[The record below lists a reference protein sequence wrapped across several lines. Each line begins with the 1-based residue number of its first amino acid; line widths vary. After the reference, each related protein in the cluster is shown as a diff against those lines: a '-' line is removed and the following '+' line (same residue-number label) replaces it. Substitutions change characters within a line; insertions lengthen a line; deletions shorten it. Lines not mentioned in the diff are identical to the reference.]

1 CGCNR
6 EGTPRGMNDP
16 APIPHGHDA
25 ANILLVDDQPA
36 RLLTYRAILEPLGH
50 NLVAVNSGL
59 EALEALMKQDF
70 AVVLLDVK
78 MPGMD
83 GFETAAL
90 IHDHPRFETTPI
102 IFVTGVH
109 VTEFDRLKG
118 YKAGAIDYVYIPV
131 VPEILR
137 SKVAVLIEL
146 DRQRRAL
153 QTVNRQLAESNRQL
167 EAANFAL
174 QSEKTRE
181 LEEFNARLQQA
192 NQELSRTNQSL
203 ETEVRERIRA
213 ETSLKEAVVKRD
225 EFLAMLSHELR
236 NPLSPLRNASHLLM
250 QGDTT
255 DPKIVWSRGVIE
267 RQLKHMIRLVDDLLD
282 VSRIARGKIVLL
294 SEPVRLGEVV
304 ATAVETV
311 QPLLEQKRQNL
322 QIEAADPELS
332 VRGDAVRLA
341 QVVGNLL
348 HNAAKYTG
356 EEGQIVLLTRARD
369 GRAEIVVQDTGIGIA
384 PEAMPRIF
392 ELFTQIPS
400 ERAST
405 TGGLGIGLA
414 LVRALVELHGGEIHA
429 ASAGV
434 DRGSEFTVWLPLLDA
449 MADARAADTITDKG
463 VAAVPVRRNI
473 LIADDNQD
481 ALESLALMLRM
492 EGHEVHCASDGEEA
506 LALAGLRR
514 PEIVVLDVGMPKLD
528 GCEVARRIRAESW
541 GRGAVL
547 VALTGWGQEVDRRRS
562 REAGFDMH
570 LVKPVDPATLCD
582 MLVTQ

>member
-1 CGCNR
+1 
-6 EGTPRGMNDP
+6 
-16 APIPHGHDA
+16 
-25 ANILLVDDQPA
+25 
-36 RLLTYRAILEPLGH
+36 
-50 NLVAVNSGL
+50 
-59 EALEALMKQDF
+59 
-70 AVVLLDVK
+70 
-78 MPGMD
+78 
-83 GFETAAL
+83 
-90 IHDHPRFETTPI
+90 
-102 IFVTGVH
+102 
-109 VTEFDRLKG
+109 
-118 YKAGAIDYVYIPV
+118 V

-153 QTVNRQLAESNRQL
+153 QTVNRQLGESNRQL
-167 EAANFAL
+167 EEANLAL

-181 LEEFNARLQQA
+181 LQEINARLQKA
-192 NQELSRTNQSL
+192 NEDLSRTNHSL
-203 ETEVRERIRA
+203 ETEVRDRIRA
-213 ETSLKEAVVKRD
+213 ENSLKDAVVKRD

-236 NPLSPLRNASHLLM
+236 NPLSPLRNASHMLM
-250 QGDTT
+250 QGETS

-294 SEPVRLGEVV
+294 KEPVKVADVV
-304 ATAVETV
+304 AAAVETV
-311 QPLLEQKRQNL
+311 QPLLEQKGQQL
-322 QIEAADPELS
+322 EIDAGAELI
-332 VRGDAVRLA
+332 VRGDPVRLA

-356 EEGQIVLLTRARD
+356 DGGRIVLTTRSRE

-384 PEAMPRIF
+384 PESMPRIF

-400 ERAST
+400 ERSST

-434 DRGSEFTVWLPLLDA
+434 DQGSEFTVRLPLLDA
-449 MADARAADTITDKG
+449 VANARRPARSAEEPAEV
-463 VAAVPVRRNI
+463 VAPVRRNI

-506 LALAGLRR
+506 LQLAGQRR

-541 GRGAVL
+541 GRDAVL

>member
-1 CGCNR
+1 
-6 EGTPRGMNDP
+6 MNFVVDKLP
-16 APIPHGHDA
+16 QGHDA

-36 RLLTYRAILEPLGH
+36 RLLTYRAVLEPLGH
-50 NLVAVNSGL
+50 NLVEVGSGL
-59 EALEALMKQDF
+59 QALEALMKQDF

-90 IHDHPRFETTPI
+90 IHDHPRFESIPI

-146 DRQRRAL
+146 DRRRRELTA
-153 QTVNRQLAESNRQL
+153 VNKQLADSIKQLEDANSLLKTEKERQL
-167 EAANFAL
+167 EEINGHLKRAN
-174 QSEKTRE
+174 ED
-181 LEEFNARLQQA
+181 
-192 NQELSRTNQSL
+192 LSRSNESL
-203 ETEVRERIRA
+203 ENEIRDRIRA
-213 ETSLKEAVVKRD
+213 ENSLKEAVVKRD

-236 NPLSPLRNASHLLM
+236 NPLSPLRNASHMLM
-250 QGDTT
+250 QGETQ
-255 DPKIVWSRGVIE
+255 DPKIIWSRGVIA

-282 VSRIARGKIVLL
+282 VSRIARGKIVLV
-294 SEPVRLGEVV
+294 SEPVKIADVLT
-304 ATAVETV
+304 AAVETV
-311 QPLLEQKRQNL
+311 QPLLDQKTQRLTVDATDPAL
-322 QIEAADPELS
+322 Q
-332 VRGDAVRLA
+332 VRGDSVRLT
-341 QVVGNLL
+341 QIVGNLL

-356 EEGQIVLLTRARD
+356 DGGSVTVSARAEGAHV
-369 GRAEIVVQDTGIGIA
+369 EIVVRDTGIGIP
-384 PEAMPRIF
+384 PESMPHIF

-400 ERAST
+400 ERVST
-405 TGGLGIGLA
+405 SGGLGIGLA
-414 LVRALVELHGGEIHA
+414 LVRALVELHGGEIR
-429 ASAGV
+429 ASSKG
-434 DRGSEFTVWLPLLDA
+434 DDQGSEFAVRLPKLA
-449 MADARAADTITDKG
+449 PDKP
-463 VAAVPVRRNI
+463 AIEDSTKTKTEATMQVRRNI

-492 EGHEVHCASDGEEA
+492 EGHEVVCASDGEEA
-506 LALAGLRR
+506 LLLAGQKR

-528 GCEVARRIRAESW
+528 GCEVARRIRLEEW

-547 VALTGWGQEVDRRRS
+547 VALTGWGQDVDRRRS

-582 MLVTQ
+582 MLVAQ

>member
-1 CGCNR
+1 VNSP
-6 EGTPRGMNDP
+6 EPL
-16 APIPHGHDA
+16 IPHSHEA

-59 EALEALMKQDF
+59 EALEALMKQEF

-153 QTVNRQLAESNRQL
+153 QAVNKQLEQSNRQL
-167 EAANFAL
+167 EEANL
-174 QSEKTRE
+174 TLRNEKTRE
-181 LEEFNARLQQA
+181 LEELNEQLRKA
-192 NQELSRTNQSL
+192 NDDLSRFNQSL
-203 ETEVRERIRA
+203 EKEVLERTRA
-213 ETSLKEAVVKRD
+213 ENQLKEAVVKRD

-236 NPLSPLRNASHLLM
+236 NPLSPLRNASHMLM
-250 QGDTT
+250 QAEID
-255 DPKIVWSRGVIE
+255 DPKIVWSRGVID

-282 VSRIARGKIVLL
+282 VSRIARGKIVLV
-294 SEPVRLGEVV
+294 SEKVTVADVV
-304 ATAVETV
+304 AAAVEIV
-311 QPLLEQKRQNL
+311 QPLLTQKKQELTVEDMAPGL
-322 QIEAADPELS
+322 Q
-332 VRGDAVRLA
+332 VRGDPVRLA
-341 QVVGNLL
+341 QIVGNLL

-356 EEGQIVLLTRARD
+356 EGGRITLVARQND
-369 GRAEIVVQDTGIGIA
+369 GRVEICVRDTGIGISA
-384 PEAMPRIF
+384 DSMPHIF

-400 ERAST
+400 ERSNT
-405 TGGLGIGLA
+405 GGGLGIGLA
-414 LVRALVELHGGEIHA
+414 LVRALVELHGGDIRAYSEGI
-429 ASAGV
+429 
-434 DRGSEFTVWLPLLDA
+434 DRGSEFTVRLPVFALPEESASPGKSSDRTEQVL
-449 MADARAADTITDKG
+449 T
-463 VAAVPVRRNI
+463 VRRNI

-481 ALESLALMLRM
+481 ALESLALMLRL
-492 EGHEVHCASDGEEA
+492 EGHEVVCASDGEEA
-506 LALAGLRR
+506 LALAGQRK

-541 GRGAVL
+541 GRNAVL
-547 VALTGWGQEVDRRRS
+547 VALTGWGQDADRKRS

-570 LVKPVDPATLCD
+570 LVKPVDPATICD

>member
-1 CGCNR
+1 MSS
-6 EGTPRGMNDP
+6 EPVP
-16 APIPHGHDA
+16 VPHGHDA

-59 EALEALMKQDF
+59 EALEALMKQEF

-153 QTVNRQLAESNRQL
+153 QSVNKELADSIKRL
-167 EAANFAL
+167 EEANYAL

-181 LEEFNARLQQA
+181 LEEINARLSQA
-192 NQELSRTNQSL
+192 NEELSRSNQSL
-203 ETEVRERIRA
+203 ESEVRERIRA
-213 ETSLKEAVVKRD
+213 ENSLKEAVVKRD

-236 NPLSPLRNASHLLM
+236 NPLSPLRNASHMLM
-250 QGDTT
+250 QGETQ
-255 DPKIVWSRGVIE
+255 DPKIIWSRGVIA

-294 SEPVRLGEVV
+294 SEPVKV
-304 ATAVETV
+304 ADVLAAAVETV
-311 QPLLEQKRQNL
+311 QPLLEQKRQHL
-322 QIEAADPELS
+322 EIDAGDCELM
-332 VRGDAVRLA
+332 VRGDPVRLA

-356 EEGQIVLLTRARD
+356 EGGNIVLAARAQA
-369 GRAEIVVQDTGIGIA
+369 GHAEIVVRDTGIGISA
-384 PEAMPRIF
+384 EAMPRIF

-400 ERAST
+400 ERTST

-414 LVRALVELHGGEIHA
+414 LVRALVELHGGEIKA
-429 ASAGV
+429 ASAGS
-434 DRGSEFTVWLPLLDA
+434 DQGSEFTVRLPLLDA
-449 MADARAADTITDKG
+449 AQAAATNV
-463 VAAVPVRRNI
+463 VAQRGESALPVRRNI

-506 LALAGLRR
+506 LHLAGLRR

-528 GCEVARRIRAESW
+528 GCEVARRIRAEAW

-582 MLVTQ
+582 MLVSQ

>member
-1 CGCNR
+1 
-6 EGTPRGMNDP
+6 MNEP

-90 IHDHPRFETTPI
+90 IHDHPRFESTPI

-167 EAANFAL
+167 EEANLAL

-181 LEEFNARLQQA
+181 LQEINVRLQKA
-192 NQELSRTNQSL
+192 NEDLSLTNRSL
-203 ETEVRERIRA
+203 ENEVRERIRA
-213 ETSLKEAVVKRD
+213 ETSLKEAVIKRD

-236 NPLSPLRNASHLLM
+236 NPLSPLRNASHMLM
-250 QGDTT
+250 QGETA

-294 SEPVRLGEVV
+294 KEPVKVADVV
-304 ATAVETV
+304 AAAVETV
-311 QPLLEQKRQNL
+311 QPLLEQKRQHL
-322 QIEAADPELS
+322 EIASDPELI
-332 VRGDAVRLA
+332 VRGDPVRLA

-356 EEGQIVLLTRARD
+356 EGGRIVLTSRARD
-369 GRAEIVVQDTGIGIA
+369 GRAEITVQDTGIGIA

-400 ERAST
+400 ERTST

-429 ASAGV
+429 ASGGI
-434 DRGSEFTVWLPLLDA
+434 DQGSEFTLQLPLLDA
-449 MADARAADTITDKG
+449 AVNARAPAG
-463 VAAVPVRRNI
+463 VAERPGSTTTVRRNI

-506 LALAGLRR
+506 LMIAGLRR

-547 VALTGWGQEVDRRRS
+547 VALTGWGQEIDRRRS

>member
-1 CGCNR
+1 
-6 EGTPRGMNDP
+6 MNEP
-16 APIPHGHDA
+16 LAVPHSHEA

-59 EALEALMKQDF
+59 EALEALMKQEF

-90 IHDHPRFETTPI
+90 IHDHPRFESTPI

-153 QTVNRQLAESNRQL
+153 QSVNKQLAESNRAL
-167 EAANFAL
+167 EEANYAL

-181 LEEFNARLQQA
+181 LEALNEQLRKTNE
-192 NQELSRTNQSL
+192 ELSRTNQSL
-203 ETEVRERIRA
+203 ENEVRERTRA
-213 ETSLKEAVVKRD
+213 ENQLKEAVVKRD

-236 NPLSPLRNASHLLM
+236 NPLSPLRNASHMLM
-250 QGDTT
+250 QAETQ
-255 DPKIVWSRGVIE
+255 DPKIVWSRGVID
-267 RQLKHMIRLVDDLLD
+267 RQLRHMIRLVDDLLD
-282 VSRIARGKIVLL
+282 VSRIARGKIVLV
-294 SEPVRLGEVV
+294 SEKV
-304 ATAVETV
+304 AVADIVAAAVETV
-311 QPLLEQKRQNL
+311 QPLLDQKSQQL
-322 QIEAADPELS
+322 TVEATDPALT
-332 VRGDAVRLA
+332 VRGDPVRLA
-341 QVVGNLL
+341 QIVGNLL

-356 EEGQIVLLTRARD
+356 EGGHIVLAARANG
-369 GRAEIVVQDTGIGIA
+369 GRAEISVRDTGIGIS
-384 PEAMPRIF
+384 PEAMPHIF

-400 ERAST
+400 ERVNTS
-405 TGGLGIGLA
+405 GGLGIGLA
-414 LVRALVELHGGEIHA
+414 LVRALVELHGGEICA
-429 ASAGV
+429 ASDGI
-434 DRGSEFTVWLPLLDA
+434 DHGSEFTVRMPMFESEEAARDA
-449 MADARAADTITDKG
+449 APSQPRGEQAIQ
-463 VAAVPVRRNI
+463 VRRNI

-481 ALESLALMLRM
+481 ALESLALMLRL

-506 LALAGLRR
+506 LMLAGLRK

-541 GRGAVL
+541 GRNAVL
-547 VALTGWGQEVDRRRS
+547 VALTGWGQDADRKRS

-570 LVKPVDPATLCD
+570 LVKPVDPATICD
-582 MLVTQ
+582 MLVTP

>member
-1 CGCNR
+1 
-6 EGTPRGMNDP
+6 MNYVPDK
-16 APIPHGHDA
+16 IPQGHDA

-36 RLLTYRAILEPLGH
+36 RLLTYRAVLEPLGH
-50 NLVAVNSGL
+50 NLVEVGSGL
-59 EALEALMKQDF
+59 QALEALMKQDF

-90 IHDHPRFETTPI
+90 IHDHPRFESIPI

-146 DRQRRAL
+146 DRRRRELTA
-153 QTVNRQLAESNRQL
+153 VNKQLADSIKQLEDANSLLKTEKERQL
-167 EAANFAL
+167 EEINGHLKRAN
-174 QSEKTRE
+174 ED
-181 LEEFNARLQQA
+181 
-192 NQELSRTNQSL
+192 LSRSNESL
-203 ETEVRERIRA
+203 ENEIRDRIRA
-213 ETSLKEAVVKRD
+213 ENSLKEAVVKRD

-236 NPLSPLRNASHLLM
+236 NPLSPLRNASHMLM
-250 QGDTT
+250 QGETQ
-255 DPKIVWSRGVIE
+255 DPKIIWSRGVIA

-282 VSRIARGKIVLL
+282 VSRIARGKIVLV
-294 SEPVRLGEVV
+294 SEPVKIADVL
-304 ATAVETV
+304 AAAVETV
-311 QPLLEQKRQNL
+311 QPLLDQKTQRLTVEATDPAL
-322 QIEAADPELS
+322 Q
-332 VRGDAVRLA
+332 VRGDSVRLT
-341 QVVGNLL
+341 QIVGNLL

-356 EEGQIVLLTRARD
+356 DGGSVTVSARAD
-369 GRAEIVVQDTGIGIA
+369 GAHVEIVVRDTGIGIP
-384 PEAMPRIF
+384 PESMPHIF

-400 ERAST
+400 ERVST

-414 LVRALVELHGGEIHA
+414 LVRALVELHGGEIRA
-429 ASAGV
+429 TSKG
-434 DRGSEFTVWLPLLDA
+434 DDQGSEFTVRLPML
-449 MADARAADTITDKG
+449 AADKATEDDSIKPKTE
-463 VAAVPVRRNI
+463 AAMQVRRNI

-492 EGHEVHCASDGEEA
+492 EGHEVVCASDGEEA
-506 LALAGLRR
+506 LMLAGQKR

-528 GCEVARRIRAESW
+528 GCEVARRIRLEEW
-541 GRGAVL
+541 GRGTVL
-547 VALTGWGQEVDRRRS
+547 VALTGWGQDVDRRRS

-582 MLVTQ
+582 MLVAQ

>member
-1 CGCNR
+1 
-6 EGTPRGMNDP
+6 MSSDP

-153 QTVNRQLAESNRQL
+153 QSVNKQLAESNRQL
-167 EAANFAL
+167 EEANFAL
-174 QSEKTRE
+174 QTEKTRALEALNDE
-181 LEEFNARLQQA
+181 LRNTNDRLS
-192 NQELSRTNQSL
+192 NSNLSL
-203 ETEVRERIRA
+203 EKEVRERTRA
-213 ETSLKEAVVKRD
+213 ENELKDAVIKRD

-236 NPLSPLRNASHLLM
+236 NPLSPLRNASHMLM
-250 QGDTT
+250 QGETT
-255 DPKIVWSRGVIE
+255 DPKIIWSRGVIE

-282 VSRIARGKIVLL
+282 VSRIARGKIVLV
-294 SEPVRLGEVV
+294 SERVNV
-304 ATAVETV
+304 AEIIAAAVETV
-311 QPLLEQKRQNL
+311 QPLLEQKKQELEVSNVDANL
-322 QIEAADPELS
+322 T
-332 VRGDAVRLA
+332 VRGDPVRLS

-356 EEGQIVLLTRARD
+356 EGGRIALAARLHEGRVEICVRD
-369 GRAEIVVQDTGIGIA
+369 
-384 PEAMPRIF
+384 
-392 ELFTQIPS
+392 S
-400 ERAST
+400 
-405 TGGLGIGLA
+405 GIGL
-414 LVRALVELHGGEIHA
+414 
-429 ASAGV
+429 S
-434 DRGSEFTVWLPLLDA
+434 
-449 MADARAADTITDKG
+449 
-463 VAAVPVRRNI
+463 
-473 LIADDNQD
+473 
-481 ALESLALMLRM
+481 
-492 EGHEVHCASDGEEA
+492 
-506 LALAGLRR
+506 
-514 PEIVVLDVGMPKLD
+514 
-528 GCEVARRIRAESW
+528 AES
-541 GRGAVL
+541 
-547 VALTGWGQEVDRRRS
+547 
-562 REAGFDMH
+562 
-570 LVKPVDPATLCD
+570 
-582 MLVTQ
+582 

>member
-1 CGCNR
+1 
-6 EGTPRGMNDP
+6 MNDR
-16 APIPHGHDA
+16 AT
-25 ANILLVDDQPA
+25 ANILMVDDQPA

-59 EALEALMKQDF
+59 EALDALMKQEF

-83 GFETAAL
+83 GFETAEL
-90 IHDHPRFETTPI
+90 IHDHPRFETIPI

-131 VPEILR
+131 IPEILR
-137 SKVAVLIEL
+137 SKVAVLVEL
-146 DRQRRAL
+146 YAKRRELQGVNKELADSNKAL
-153 QTVNRQLAESNRQL
+153 AD
-167 EAANFAL
+167 ANFAL

-181 LEEFNARLQQA
+181 LEELNGHLRRA
-192 NQELSRTNQSL
+192 NDELSRSNESL
-203 ETEVRERIRA
+203 ETEIRERTRA
-213 ETSLKEAVVKRD
+213 ENMLKEAVIKRD

-236 NPLSPLRNASHLLM
+236 NPLSPLRNASHMLM
-250 QGDTT
+250 QGETQ
-255 DPKIVWSRGVIE
+255 DPKIIWSRGVIE

-282 VSRIARGKIVLL
+282 VSRIARGKIVLV
-294 SEPVRLGEVV
+294 SERVNVTEII
-304 ATAVETV
+304 AAAVETV
-311 QPLLEQKRQNL
+311 QPLLEQKQQQLEVSNL
-322 QIEAADPELS
+322 DSDLT
-332 VRGDAVRLA
+332 VRGDPVRLS

-356 EEGQIVLLTRARD
+356 EGGRIALVTRSNEGM
-369 GRAEIVVQDTGIGIA
+369 AEISVRDSGIGISA
-384 PEAMPRIF
+384 ESMPHIF

-400 ERAST
+400 ERVNT
-405 TGGLGIGLA
+405 GGGLGIGLA
-414 LVRALVELHGGEIHA
+414 LVRALVELHGGDIRA
-429 ASAGV
+429 ASMGL
-434 DRGSEFTVWLPLLDA
+434 DRGSEFTLRLPLFIDKVPA
-449 MADARAADTITDKG
+449 TDGAK
-463 VAAVPVRRNI
+463 VVSAIEPVVQVRRNI

-481 ALESLALMLRM
+481 ALESLALMLRL

-506 LALAGLRR
+506 LALAGQRR

-541 GRGAVL
+541 GRDAVL
-547 VALTGWGQEVDRRRS
+547 VALTGWGQEIDRRRS

-570 LVKPVDPATLCD
+570 LVKPVDPATICD
-582 MLVTQ
+582 MLVQG

>member
-1 CGCNR
+1 
-6 EGTPRGMNDP
+6 MNSP
-16 APIPHGHDA
+16 EPIPHSHEA
-25 ANILLVDDQPA
+25 ANSLLVDDQPA

-50 NLVAVNSGL
+50 NLVAVSSGL
-59 EALEALMKQDF
+59 EALEALMKQEF

-83 GFETAAL
+83 GFETAEL
-90 IHDHPRFETTPI
+90 IHDHPRFETIPI

-118 YKAGAIDYVYIPV
+118 YTAGAIDYVYIPV

-153 QTVNRQLAESNRQL
+153 QSVNKQLAESNRQL
-167 EAANFAL
+167 EQANYAL

-181 LEEFNARLQQA
+181 LEALNEQLRRA
-192 NQELSRTNQSL
+192 NEELSRFNESL
-203 ETEVRERIRA
+203 ANEVRERTRA
-213 ETSLKEAVVKRD
+213 ENLLKEAVVKRD

-236 NPLSPLRNASHLLM
+236 NPLSPLRNASHMLM
-250 QGDTT
+250 QGDTQ

-267 RQLKHMIRLVDDLLD
+267 RQLRHMIRLVDDLLD
-282 VSRIARGKIVLL
+282 VSRIARGKIVLV
-294 SEPVRLGEVV
+294 SEKVAVADVV
-304 ATAVETV
+304 ASAVETV
-311 QPLLEQKRQNL
+311 QPLLEQKSQR
-322 QIEAADPELS
+322 LS
-332 VRGDAVRLA
+332 LKGSDTPLLVRGDPVRLA
-341 QVVGNLL
+341 QIVGNLL

-356 EEGQIVLLTRARD
+356 EGGSIMLETRR
-369 GRAEIVVQDTGIGIA
+369 GGEHAEICVRDSGIGIA
-384 PEAMPRIF
+384 PEAMPQIF

-400 ERAST
+400 ERVITS
-405 TGGLGIGLA
+405 GGLGIGLA
-414 LVRALVELHGGEIHA
+414 LVRALVELHGGEVRA
-429 ASAGV
+429 ASDGI
-434 DRGSEFTVWLPLLDA
+434 DKGSEFVVRLPLLETVTPR
-449 MADARAADTITDKG
+449 ADAEPVQAR
-463 VAAVPVRRNI
+463 VPGMQVRRNI

-481 ALESLALMLRM
+481 ALESLALMLRL

-506 LALAGLRR
+506 LLLAGQRK

-541 GRGAVL
+541 GRDAVL
-547 VALTGWGQEVDRRRS
+547 VALTGWGQDADRRRS

-570 LVKPVDPATLCD
+570 LVKPVDPATICD
-582 MLVTQ
+582 MLVGQ

>member
-1 CGCNR
+1 MS
-6 EGTPRGMNDP
+6 EP

-59 EALEALMKQDF
+59 EALEALMRQDF

-83 GFETAAL
+83 GFETAEL
-90 IHDHPRFETTPI
+90 IHDHPRFESTPI

-153 QTVNRQLAESNRQL
+153 QSVNKQLAESNRQL
-167 EAANFAL
+167 ADANSDL
-174 QSEKTRE
+174 QRQKTRE
-181 LEEFNARLQQA
+181 LEEVNGRLQKS
-192 NQELSRTNQSL
+192 NEELSRSNQWL
-203 ETEVRERIRA
+203 ENEIRERVRA

-236 NPLSPLRNASHLLM
+236 NPLSPLRNATHLLM
-250 QGDTT
+250 QGQTD
-255 DPKIVWSRGVIE
+255 DPKIVWARGVIA
-267 RQLKHMIRLVDDLLD
+267 RQLKHMVRLVDDLLD

-294 SEPVRLGEVV
+294 NEPVAIADVI
-304 ATAVETV
+304 AAAVETV
-311 QPLLEQKRQNL
+311 QPLLDSKKQQLEIDTPDASLR
-322 QIEAADPELS
+322 
-332 VRGDAVRLA
+332 VRGDPVRLS
-341 QVVGNLL
+341 QIVGNLL
-348 HNAAKYTG
+348 HNAAKYTPDDG
-356 EEGQIVLLTRARD
+356 HIVLATREND
-369 GRAEIVVQDTGIGIA
+369 GRVEIVVRDTGIGIA
-384 PEAMPRIF
+384 PEQLSNIF

-400 ERAST
+400 DRSST
-405 TGGLGIGLA
+405 SGGLGIGLA
-414 LVRALVELHGGEIHA
+414 LVRALVELHGGEIRA
-429 ASAGV
+429 ASRGL
-434 DRGSEFTVWLPLLDA
+434 DQGSEFTVRLPLYA
-449 MADARAADTITDKG
+449 NEQESSAPAARKNDSAL
-463 VAAVPVRRNI
+463 PVRRNI

-492 EGHEVHCASDGEEA
+492 EGHEVCCASDGEEA
-506 LALAGLRR
+506 LALAGQKK

-541 GRGAVL
+541 GRGTVL
-547 VALTGWGQEVDRRRS
+547 VALTGWGQDVDRKRS
-562 REAGFDMH
+562 RDAGFDMH

>member
-1 CGCNR
+1 MS
-6 EGTPRGMNDP
+6 TDP

-153 QTVNRQLAESNRQL
+153 QGVNKELADSIKRL
-167 EAANFAL
+167 EEANYAL

-181 LEEFNARLQQA
+181 LEEINARLSRA
-192 NQELSRTNQSL
+192 NEELSRSNRSL
-203 ETEVRERIRA
+203 EGEVRERIRA
-213 ETSLKEAVVKRD
+213 ENSLKEAVVKRD

-236 NPLSPLRNASHLLM
+236 NPLSPLRNASHMLM
-250 QGDTT
+250 QGETQ
-255 DPKIVWSRGVIE
+255 DPKIIWSRGVIA

-294 SEPVRLGEVV
+294 SEPVRIADVL
-304 ATAVETV
+304 AAAVETV
-311 QPLLEQKRQNL
+311 QPLLEQKRQHL
-322 QIEAADPELS
+322 EIDAGDPELT
-332 VRGDAVRLA
+332 VRGDPVRLA

-356 EEGQIVLLTRARD
+356 EGGNIVLAARAQDR
-369 GRAEIVVQDTGIGIA
+369 RAEILVRDTGIGIA
-384 PEAMPRIF
+384 SEAMPRIF

-400 ERAST
+400 ERVST

-414 LVRALVELHGGEIHA
+414 LVRALVELHGGEIRV

-434 DRGSEFTVWLPLLDA
+434 DQGSEFTVRLPLLGA
-449 MADARAADTITDKG
+449 SEHASESA
-463 VAAVPVRRNI
+463 AAVEKPETRLPVRRNI

-506 LALAGLRR
+506 LLLAGQRR

-582 MLVTQ
+582 MLVAQ

>member
-1 CGCNR
+1 
-6 EGTPRGMNDP
+6 M
-16 APIPHGHDA
+16 
-25 ANILLVDDQPA
+25 VDDQPA

-59 EALEALMKQDF
+59 EALDALMKQEF

-83 GFETAAL
+83 GFETAEL
-90 IHDHPRFETTPI
+90 IHDHPRFETIPI

-131 VPEILR
+131 IPEILR
-137 SKVAVLIEL
+137 SKVAVLVEL
-146 DRQRRAL
+146 YAKRRELQGVNKELADSNKAL
-153 QTVNRQLAESNRQL
+153 AD
-167 EAANFAL
+167 ANFAL

-181 LEEFNARLQQA
+181 LEELNGHLRRA
-192 NQELSRTNQSL
+192 NDELSRSNQSL
-203 ETEVRERIRA
+203 ETEIRERTRA
-213 ETSLKEAVVKRD
+213 EDMLKEAVVKRD

-236 NPLSPLRNASHLLM
+236 NPLSPLRNASHMLM
-250 QGDTT
+250 QGETQ
-255 DPKIVWSRGVIE
+255 DPKIIWSRGVIE

-282 VSRIARGKIVLL
+282 VSRIARGKIVLV
-294 SEPVRLGEVV
+294 SERVNV
-304 ATAVETV
+304 AEIVAAAVETV
-311 QPLLEQKRQNL
+311 QPLLEQKHQELEVGN
-322 QIEAADPELS
+322 ADADLT
-332 VRGDAVRLA
+332 VRGDPVRLS

-356 EEGQIVLLTRARD
+356 EGGRIVLATRSSE
-369 GRAEIVVQDTGIGIA
+369 GMAEISVCDSGIGISA
-384 PEAMPRIF
+384 ESMPHIF

-400 ERAST
+400 ERVNT
-405 TGGLGIGLA
+405 GGGLGIGLA
-414 LVRALVELHGGEIHA
+414 LVRALVELHGGHIS
-429 ASAGV
+429 ASSMGL
-434 DRGSEFTVWLPLLDA
+434 DRGSEFTLRLPLFV
-449 MADARAADTITDKG
+449 DK
-463 VAAVPVRRNI
+463 VPATNGAQAIPAIEPVVQVRRNI

-481 ALESLALMLRM
+481 ALESLALMLRL

-506 LALAGLRR
+506 LALAGQRR

-541 GRGAVL
+541 GRDAVL

-570 LVKPVDPATLCD
+570 LVKPVDPATICD
-582 MLVTQ
+582 MLVQG

>member
-1 CGCNR
+1 
-6 EGTPRGMNDP
+6 MNGA
-16 APIPHGHDA
+16 AP
-25 ANILLVDDQPA
+25 ANILMVDDQPA

-50 NLVAVNSGL
+50 NLVAVSSGL
-59 EALEALMKQDF
+59 DALDALMKQDF

-83 GFETAAL
+83 GFETAEL
-90 IHDHPRFETTPI
+90 IHDHPRFETIPI

-131 VPEILR
+131 IPEILR
-137 SKVAVLIEL
+137 SKVAVLVEL
-146 DRQRRAL
+146 YAKRREL
-153 QTVNRQLAESNRQL
+153 QAVNRELAESNQQL
-167 EAANFAL
+167 AEANTVL

-181 LEEFNARLQQA
+181 LEKLNGHLQRA
-192 NQELSRTNQSL
+192 NDELSRSNLSL
-203 ETEVRERIRA
+203 ENEIRERTRA
-213 ETSLKEAVVKRD
+213 ENLLKEAVVKRD

-236 NPLSPLRNASHLLM
+236 NPLSPLRNASHMLM
-250 QGDTT
+250 LGETQ
-255 DPKIVWSRGVIE
+255 DPKIIWSRGVIE

-282 VSRIARGKIVLL
+282 VSRIARGKIVLV
-294 SEPVRLGEVV
+294 SERVNV
-304 ATAVETV
+304 ADIVAAAVETV
-311 QPLLEQKRQNL
+311 QPLLEQKKQHL
-322 QIEAADPELS
+322 ELAAIEPAPT
-332 VRGDAVRLA
+332 VRGDPVRLS

-356 EEGQIVLLTRARD
+356 EGGRIVLSTRARD
-369 GRAEIVVQDTGIGIA
+369 GSAEICVRDSGIGISKD
-384 PEAMPRIF
+384 AMPRIF

-400 ERAST
+400 ERVNTS
-405 TGGLGIGLA
+405 GGLGIGLA
-414 LVRALVELHGGEIHA
+414 LVRALVELHGGEIRV
-429 ASAGV
+429 ASDGI
-434 DRGSEFTVWLPLLDA
+434 DHGSEFTVRLPLFEAEAVARDA
-449 MADARAADTITDKG
+449 TQTIQPSEP
-463 VAAVPVRRNI
+463 VVQVRRNI

-481 ALESLALMLRM
+481 ALESLALMLRL

-506 LALAGLRR
+506 LALAGLRK

-547 VALTGWGQEVDRRRS
+547 VALTGWGQDIDRRRS

-570 LVKPVDPATLCD
+570 LVKPVDPATICD

>member
-1 CGCNR
+1 M
-6 EGTPRGMNDP
+6 TATFPGMPN
-16 APIPHGHDA
+16 GHEA
-25 ANILLVDDQPA
+25 ANILMVDDQPA

-59 EALEALMKQDF
+59 EALEALMKQEF

-153 QTVNRQLAESNRQL
+153 QNVNKELAESNRRL
-167 EAANFAL
+167 EEANYEL
-174 QSEKTRE
+174 KSEKTRE
-181 LEEFNARLQQA
+181 LEEINGHLKKANEELVNA
-192 NQELSRTNQSL
+192 NTWL
-203 ETEVRERIRA
+203 ETEIRERVRA

-236 NPLSPLRNASHLLM
+236 NPLSPLRNASHMLM
-250 QGDTT
+250 QGDTQ
-255 DPKIVWSRGVIE
+255 DPKIIWSRGVIA

-282 VSRIARGKIVLL
+282 VSRIARGKIVLV
-294 SEPVRLGEVV
+294 SEAVPVADVI
-304 ATAVETV
+304 AAAVETV
-311 QPLLEQKRQNL
+311 QPLLDQKKQQL
-322 QIEAADPELS
+322 ELES
-332 VRGDAVRLA
+332 SKTDLTVRGDPVRLA

-356 EEGQIVLLTRARD
+356 EGGHIVLATRSNQ
-369 GRAEIVVQDTGIGIA
+369 GRAEIVVRDSGIGIP
-384 PEAMPRIF
+384 PESMPHIF

-400 ERAST
+400 ERTST
-405 TGGLGIGLA
+405 SGGLGIGLA
-414 LVRALVELHGGEIHA
+414 LVRALVELHGGEIG
-429 ASAGV
+429 ASSRGM
-434 DRGSEFTVWLPLLDA
+434 DQGSEFTVKLPLF
-449 MADARAADTITDKG
+449 ADESAREAKETTQRSEP
-463 VAAVPVRRNI
+463 VMQVRRNI

-492 EGHEVHCASDGEEA
+492 EGHEVTCASDGEEA
-506 LALAGLRR
+506 LALAGQRK

-541 GRGAVL
+541 GQSAVL
-547 VALTGWGQEVDRRRS
+547 VALTGWGQDVDRRRS

>member
-1 CGCNR
+1 M
-6 EGTPRGMNDP
+6 PQ
-16 APIPHGHDA
+16 GHDA

-50 NLVAVNSGL
+50 NLVEVNSGL
-59 EALEALMKQDF
+59 AALEALMKQDF

-83 GFETAAL
+83 GFETAEL
-90 IHDHPRFETTPI
+90 IHDHPRFETIPI

-146 DRQRRAL
+146 DRRRRELTA
-153 QTVNRQLAESNRQL
+153 VNKQLGATNRQL
-167 EAANFAL
+167 EEVNTAL
-174 QSEKTRE
+174 RDEKTRE
-181 LEEFNARLQQA
+181 LEEINGHLQRA
-192 NQELSRTNQSL
+192 NDELSRTNQSL
-203 ETEVRERIRA
+203 ENEIRERMRV
-213 ETSLKEAVVKRD
+213 EGQLKEAVVKRD

-236 NPLSPLRNASHLLM
+236 NPLSPLRNASHMLM
-250 QGDTT
+250 QSETQ
-255 DPKIVWSRGVIE
+255 DPKITWSRGVIE

-294 SEPVRLGEVV
+294 NETVVV
-304 ATAVETV
+304 ADVVAAAVETV
-311 QPLLEQKRQNL
+311 QPLLEQKKQKLEIAVAETRL
-322 QIEAADPELS
+322 T
-332 VRGDAVRLA
+332 VRGDPVRLA

-356 EEGQIVLLTRARD
+356 DGGSIWLATRERD
-369 GRAEIVVQDTGIGIA
+369 GRAEIVIRDSGIGIH
-384 PEAMPRIF
+384 PESIPQIF

-400 ERAST
+400 ERST
-405 TGGLGIGLA
+405 SAGGLGIGLA
-414 LVRALVELHGGEIHA
+414 LVRALVQLHGGEIVA
-429 ASAGV
+429 TSGGA
-434 DRGSEFTVWLPLLDA
+434 DQGSEFIVRLPLLGKPEVKDESNA
-449 MADARAADTITDKG
+449 PQAKADAPMQI
-463 VAAVPVRRNI
+463 RRNI

-506 LALAGLRR
+506 LLLAGQRK

-528 GCEVARRIRAESW
+528 GCEVARRIRAEAW

>member
-1 CGCNR
+1 
-6 EGTPRGMNDP
+6 MNDR
-16 APIPHGHDA
+16 AV
-25 ANILLVDDQPA
+25 ANILMVDDQPA

-59 EALEALMKQDF
+59 EALDALMKQEF

-83 GFETAAL
+83 GFETAEL
-90 IHDHPRFETTPI
+90 IHDHPRFETIPI

-131 VPEILR
+131 IPEILR
-137 SKVAVLIEL
+137 SKVAVLVEL
-146 DRQRRAL
+146 YAKRRELQGVNKELADSNKALADANSAL
-153 QTVNRQLAESNRQL
+153 QT
-167 EAANFAL
+167 
-174 QSEKTRE
+174 EKTRE
-181 LEEFNARLQQA
+181 LEELNGHLRRA
-192 NQELSRTNQSL
+192 NDELSRSNESL
-203 ETEVRERIRA
+203 ENEIRERTRA
-213 ETSLKEAVVKRD
+213 ENMLKEAVVKRD

-236 NPLSPLRNASHLLM
+236 NPLSPLRNASHMLM
-250 QGDTT
+250 QGETQ
-255 DPKIVWSRGVIE
+255 DPKIIWSRGVIA

-282 VSRIARGKIVLL
+282 VSRIARGKIVLV
-294 SEPVRLGEVV
+294 SERVNV
-304 ATAVETV
+304 AEIVAAAVETV
-311 QPLLEQKRQNL
+311 QPLLEQKKQQLEVVNSD
-322 QIEAADPELS
+322 ADLT
-332 VRGDAVRLA
+332 VRGDPVRLS

-356 EEGQIVLLTRARD
+356 EGGRIELATRANAES
-369 GRAEIVVQDTGIGIA
+369 AEISVRDSGIGISA
-384 PEAMPRIF
+384 DSMPHIF

-400 ERAST
+400 ERVNT
-405 TGGLGIGLA
+405 GGGLGIGLA
-414 LVRALVELHGGEIHA
+414 LVRALVELHGGDIS
-429 ASAGV
+429 ASSSGL
-434 DRGSEFTVWLPLLDA
+434 DRGSEFTLRLPLF
-449 MADARAADTITDKG
+449 ADAAAATD
-463 VAAVPVRRNI
+463 ALQAVPALEPVAQVRRNI

-481 ALESLALMLRM
+481 ALESLALMLRL

-506 LALAGLRR
+506 LALAGQRR

-541 GRGAVL
+541 GRDAVL

-570 LVKPVDPATLCD
+570 LVKPVDPATICD

>member
-1 CGCNR
+1 
-6 EGTPRGMNDP
+6 MNTEL

-90 IHDHPRFETTPI
+90 IHDHPRFENTPI

-153 QTVNRQLAESNRQL
+153 QSVNKELADSIRRL
-167 EAANFAL
+167 EDANHAL

-181 LEEFNARLQQA
+181 LEEINARLSKA
-192 NQELSRTNQSL
+192 NDELSRSNQSL

-236 NPLSPLRNASHLLM
+236 NPLSPLRNASHMLM
-250 QGDTT
+250 QGDTQ
-255 DPKIVWSRGVIE
+255 DAKIIWSRGVIA

-294 SEPVRLGEVV
+294 SETVRIADVL
-304 ATAVETV
+304 AAAVETV
-311 QPLLEQKRQNL
+311 QPLLDQKRQQL
-322 QIEAADPELS
+322 EMDAGTGDLT
-332 VRGDAVRLA
+332 VRGDPVRLA
-341 QVVGNLL
+341 QVIGNLL

-356 EEGQIVLLTRARD
+356 EGGKIVLAARSHE
-369 GRAEIVVQDTGIGIA
+369 GRAEIVIRDSGIGI
-384 PEAMPRIF
+384 PPDAMPRIF
-392 ELFTQIPS
+392 ELFTQIPT
-400 ERAST
+400 ERTST
-405 TGGLGIGLA
+405 SGGLGIGLA
-414 LVRALVELHGGEIHA
+414 LVRALVELHGGEIRA
-429 ASAGV
+429 ASDGI
-434 DRGSEFTVWLPLLDA
+434 DQGSEFTVRLPLLVA
-449 MADARAADTITDKG
+449 VEEVELAVKEADKAE
-463 VAAVPVRRNI
+463 VAIPVRRNI

-492 EGHEVHCASDGEEA
+492 EGHEVFCASDGEEA
-506 LALAGLRR
+506 LLLAAQRK

-582 MLVTQ
+582 MLVSQ

>member
-1 CGCNR
+1 
-6 EGTPRGMNDP
+6 
-16 APIPHGHDA
+16 
-25 ANILLVDDQPA
+25 
-36 RLLTYRAILEPLGH
+36 
-50 NLVAVNSGL
+50 
-59 EALEALMKQDF
+59 MKQEF

-153 QTVNRQLAESNRQL
+153 QNVNRQLADSNRRLEEANSALQTEKTRQL
-167 EAANFAL
+167 EEMNTQLTRAN
-174 QSEKTRE
+174 EE
-181 LEEFNARLQQA
+181 LSFA
-192 NQELSRTNQSL
+192 NQTL
-203 ETEVRERIRA
+203 ENEIRERIRA

-236 NPLSPLRNASHLLM
+236 NPLSPLRNASHMLM
-250 QGDTT
+250 QGETS
-255 DPKIVWSRGVIE
+255 DPKIIWSRGVIE

-294 SEPVRLGEVV
+294 NEKVRLADVV
-304 ATAVETV
+304 AAAVETV
-311 QPLLEQKRQNL
+311 QPLFEQRRQQL
-322 QIEAADPELS
+322 RVETADPELC
-332 VRGDAVRLA
+332 VRGDPVRLA
-341 QVVGNLL
+341 QIVGNLL

-356 EEGQIVLLTRARD
+356 ENGSIVLSTRLRN
-369 GRAEIVVQDTGIGIA
+369 GRAEIVVQDTGIGISA
-384 PEAMPRIF
+384 EAMPRIF

-400 ERAST
+400 ERVAS

-414 LVRALVELHGGEIHA
+414 LVRALVELHGGEIVVT
-429 ASAGV
+429 SPGMEQ
-434 DRGSEFTVWLPLLDA
+434 GSEFTVRLPPA
-449 MADARAADTITDKG
+449 EAEARSENSADAEGKAEP
-463 VAAVPVRRNI
+463 VMQVRRNI

-506 LALAGLRR
+506 LALAGQRR

-541 GRGAVL
+541 GRDAVL
-547 VALTGWGQEVDRRRS
+547 VALTGWGQEVDRKRS

>member
-1 CGCNR
+1 
-6 EGTPRGMNDP
+6 MNNP
-16 APIPHGHDA
+16 APVTQGHLA

-59 EALEALMKQDF
+59 EALEALMKQEF

-90 IHDHPRFETTPI
+90 IHDHPRFENTPI

-153 QTVNRQLAESNRQL
+153 QSVNKQLAESNRAL
-167 EAANFAL
+167 EEANLSL
-174 QSEKTRE
+174 QNEKTRQ
-181 LEEFNARLQQA
+181 LEELNEQLRRT
-192 NQELSRTNQSL
+192 NDELSRSNDSL
-203 ETEVRERIRA
+203 ATEVRERTRA
-213 ETSLKEAVVKRD
+213 ETLLKEAVVKRD

-236 NPLSPLRNASHLLM
+236 NPLSPLRNASHMLM
-250 QGDTT
+250 QGDTQ
-255 DPKIVWSRGVIE
+255 DPKIIWSRGVIE

-282 VSRIARGKIVLL
+282 VSRIARGKIVLI
-294 SEPVRLGEVV
+294 SERV
-304 ATAVETV
+304 AMPDVIAAAVETV
-311 QPLLEQKRQNL
+311 QPLLEQKNQSL
-322 QIEAADPELS
+322 SVDASDPGVL
-332 VRGDAVRLA
+332 VRGDPVRLA

-356 EEGQIVLLTRARD
+356 EGGQIVLSARQID
-369 GRAEIVVQDTGIGIA
+369 GRAVISVRDTGIGIS
-384 PEAMPRIF
+384 PESMPHIF
-392 ELFTQIPS
+392 ELFTQIPTD
-400 ERAST
+400 RAAT
-405 TGGLGIGLA
+405 GGGLGIGLA
-414 LVRALVELHGGEIHA
+414 LVRALVELHGGDISA
-429 ASAGV
+429 ASDGI
-434 DRGSEFTVWLPLLDA
+434 DNGSEFTVRLPLFESVEQA
-449 MADARAADTITDKG
+449 PPQPVEKG
-463 VAAVPVRRNI
+463 EQTLQIRRNI

-481 ALESLALMLRM
+481 ALESLALMLRL

-506 LALAGLRR
+506 LALAGLRK

-541 GRGAVL
+541 GRNAVL
-547 VALTGWGQEVDRRRS
+547 VALTGWGQDADRKRS

-570 LVKPVDPATLCD
+570 LVKPVDPATICD

>member
-1 CGCNR
+1 
-6 EGTPRGMNDP
+6 MNATVP
-16 APIPHGHDA
+16 AIPHGHEA
-25 ANILLVDDQPA
+25 ANILMVDDQPA

-59 EALEALMKQDF
+59 EALEALMKQEF

-153 QTVNRQLAESNRQL
+153 QHVNRELADSNRRL
-167 EAANFAL
+167 EEANFAL

-181 LEEFNARLQQA
+181 LEEINGHLHRA
-192 NQELSRTNQSL
+192 NEELVKSNQWL
-203 ETEVRERIRA
+203 ETEIRERVRA

-236 NPLSPLRNASHLLM
+236 NPLSPLRNASHMLM
-250 QGDTT
+250 QGETQ
-255 DPKIVWSRGVIE
+255 DPKIIWSRGVIA

-282 VSRIARGKIVLL
+282 VSRIARGKIVLV
-294 SEPVRLGEVV
+294 SEAVPVADVV
-304 ATAVETV
+304 AAAVETV
-311 QPLLEQKRQNL
+311 QPLLDQKKQRL
-322 QIEAADPELS
+322 EIDPVDPRLK
-332 VRGDAVRLA
+332 VRGDPVRLA

-356 EEGQIVLLTRARD
+356 EGGHIVLATRSHD
-369 GRAEIVVQDTGIGIA
+369 GRAEIVVRDSGIGIP
-384 PEAMPRIF
+384 PEAMPHIF

-405 TGGLGIGLA
+405 SGGLGIGLA
-414 LVRALVELHGGEIHA
+414 LVRALVELHGGDIGA
-429 ASAGV
+429 ASRGA
-434 DRGSEFTVWLPLLDA
+434 DQGSEFTVRLPLFQSDEVSQDA
-449 MADARAADTITDKG
+449 APATHEKG
-463 VAAVPVRRNI
+463 PVMQVRRNI

-492 EGHEVHCASDGEEA
+492 EGHEVTCASDGEEA
-506 LALAGLRR
+506 LALAGQRK

-541 GRGAVL
+541 GRGAIL
-547 VALTGWGQEVDRRRS
+547 VALTGWGQDVDRRRS